1 MSLSWLWYLSVVPA
15 LGFLIFVHELGHFL
29 TAIRMGI
36 KVEEFGFGYPP
47 RMLTLFRYRG
57 VPVTIN
63 WLPLGGFVRMAG
75 EEGNF
80 DAEGSLTKAPPW
92 KKIPVMAAGAIMNLL
107 TAIIFFA
114 IIGMA
119 GQPDPQGPVTIVD
132 VAASSPAATAGLK
145 TADVILKVDGQ
156 PVSSPGTL
164 RALIEERAGREVV
177 LDVQSVNENQATEL
191 KNVRLRPRTA
201 AERSPTD
208 GALGISI
215 EVPPDLTTGTSYI
228 NKIGPFAAI
237 GYGFQRTFSLMFQM
251 LAGLGMLLA
260 SLFGLAP
267 SPEGSVAGVVGIARI
282 TGQVAQRGLLS
293 LLEWTAVLS
302 VNLALINLLP
312 LPALDGS
319 RIVFAL
325 VEWIRGG
332 KRVPPE
338 REAMVHAVGMM
349 LLLGLM
355 LVITFSDVR
364 NWLGGYD
371 AFGG

>member
-29 TAIRMGI
+29 TALRMGI

-47 RMLTLFRYRG
+47 RMLTLFHYRG

-80 DAEGSLTKAPPW
+80 DSEGSLTKAPPW

-107 TAIIFFA
+107 TAMVFFA

-119 GQPDPQGPVTIVD
+119 GQPDPLGPVTIAT
-132 VAASSPAATAGLK
+132 VAASSPAASAGLK
-145 TADVILKVDGQ
+145 SADVILKVDGQ
-156 PVSSPGTL
+156 PVTSPGTL

-177 LDVQSVNENQATEL
+177 LDVQSVNENKATEL
-191 KNVRLRPRTA
+191 KTVRIRPRTA

-215 EVPPDLTTGTSYI
+215 EVPPDLTTGTRYI
-228 NKIGPFAAI
+228 NQLGPLGAI
-237 GYGFQRTFSLMFQM
+237 GYGFQRTFSLLFQM
-251 LAGLGMLLA
+251 LAGLGLLLA

-325 VEWIRGG
+325 IEWIRGG

>member
-15 LGFLIFVHELGHFL
+15 LGFLIFVHELGHFV
-29 TAIRMGI
+29 TALRMGI

-47 RMLTLFRYRG
+47 RMLTLFRYRD

-80 DAEGSLTKAPPW
+80 DAEGSLAQAPPW

-107 TAIIFFA
+107 TAMILFA

-119 GQPDPQGPVTIVD
+119 GQPDPIGPVTIIEV
-132 VAASSPAATAGLK
+132 VPGSPAAAALK
-145 TADVILKVDGQ
+145 PGDVILKVDGET
-156 PVSSPGTL
+156 VDSPGTL
-164 RALIEERAGREVV
+164 RRLIDERVGRQVI
-177 LDVQSVNENQATEL
+177 LDVQSVNENGATEL
-191 KNVRLRPRTA
+191 KNVRIRPRTE
-201 AERSPTD
+201 AERGPRD
-208 GALGISI
+208 GALGVEIG
-215 EVPPDLTTGTSYI
+215 VPAGQSTGTRYI
-228 NKIGPFAAI
+228 NRLNPLSAV
-237 GYGFQRTFSLMFQM
+237 GYGLQHTVSLLFQM
-251 LAGLGMLLA
+251 LAGLGALLA
-260 SLFGLAP
+260 SLFGFAP
-267 SPEGSVAGVVGIARI
+267 SPEGSVAGVVGITRL
-282 TGQVAQRGLLS
+282 TGQIAQRGLLQ
-293 LLEWTAVLS
+293 LLDWTAVLS

-319 RIVFAL
+319 RIVFAF

-364 NWLGGYD
+364 NWISGYD
-371 AFGG
+371 AFGQ

>member
-1 MSLSWLWYLSVVPA
+1 MSYSWLWYLSVVPA

-29 TAIRMGI
+29 TALRMGI

-80 DAEGSLTKAPPW
+80 DAEGSLSHAPPW
-92 KKIPVMAAGAIMNLL
+92 KKIPVMAAGSIMNLL
-107 TAIIFFA
+107 TAIVLFS
-114 IIGMA
+114 IIAMV
-119 GQPDPQGPVTIVD
+119 GQPDPIGPVTVTG
-132 VAASSPAATAGLK
+132 VVPNSPAESRLQPR
-145 TADVILKVDGQ
+145 DVILKVAGE
-156 PVSSPGTL
+156 PVDSPATL
-164 RALIEERAGREVV
+164 RRLIEAQQGREVV
-177 LDVQSVNENQATEL
+177 LDVQSVNQDGATEL
-191 KNVRLRPRTA
+191 KRVQIRPRTPE
-201 AERSPTD
+201 ERGPND

-215 EVPPDLTTGTSYI
+215 GVPAEKSQGTRYVGSV
-228 NKIGPFAAI
+228 NPLQAVVDGTAK
-237 GYGFQRTFSLMFQM
+237 TFSFLFQM
-251 LAGLGMLLA
+251 LAGLGLLLA
-260 SLFGLAP
+260 SLFGLV
-267 SPEGSVAGVVGIARI
+267 SGPEGGVAGPVGITRL
-282 TGQVAQRGLLS
+282 TGEIAQRGGLIPLLD
-293 LLEWTAVLS
+293 WTALLS

-312 LPALDGS
+312 IPALDGS

-325 VEWIRGG
+325 VEWARGG
-332 KRVPPE
+332 KKVPPE

-349 LLLGLM
+349 VLLGLM

-364 NWLGGYD
+364 NWLGGAD

>member
-1 MSLSWLWYLSVVPA
+1 
-15 LGFLIFVHELGHFL
+15 
-29 TAIRMGI
+29 
-36 KVEEFGFGYPP
+36 
-47 RMLTLFRYRG
+47 MLTLFRYRG

-92 KKIPVMAAGAIMNLL
+92 KKIPVMAAGAIMNML
-107 TAIIFFA
+107 TAIVLFA
-114 IIGMA
+114 VIGMA
-119 GQPDPQGPVTIVD
+119 GQPDPVGPVTVVQ
-132 VAASSPAATAGLK
+132 VASSSPAATMGLK
-145 TADVILKVDGQ
+145 AGDVILKVDGQ
-156 PVSSPGTL
+156 SVDSPGTL
-164 RALIEERAGREVV
+164 RRLIEERAGREVV
-177 LDVQSVNENQATEL
+177 LDVQSVNENGATEL
-191 KNVRLRPRTA
+191 KNVRIRPRTA
-201 AERSPTD
+201 AERGPTD
-208 GALGISI
+208 GALGVSI
-215 EVPPDLTTGTSYI
+215 EVLADQTSGTRYI
-228 NKIGPFAAI
+228 NRLNPLGAFV
-237 GYGFQRTFSLMFQM
+237 YGFERTFSLLFQM

-260 SLFGLAP
+260 SLFGFAP
-267 SPEGSVAGVVGIARI
+267 SPEGSVAGVVGITRL
-282 TGQVAQRGLLS
+282 TGQIAQRGGLLP
-293 LLEWTAVLS
+293 LLDWTAVLS

-338 REAMVHAVGMM
+338 REAMVHAIGMM

>member
-1 MSLSWLWYLSVVPA
+1 MSLDWLWYLSVIPA

-36 KVEEFGFGYPP
+36 RVEEFGFGYPP

-80 DAEGSLTKAPPW
+80 NSEGSLTQAPPW
-92 KKIPVMAAGAIMNLL
+92 RKIPVMAAGSAMNLL
-107 TAIIFFA
+107 TAIVLFA

-119 GQPDPQGPVTIVD
+119 GQPDTLGPVSIVD
-132 VAASSPAATAGLK
+132 VMPDSPAAGRLQPG
-145 TADVILKVDGQ
+145 DVILTVDGER
-156 PVSSPGTL
+156 VESPASL
-164 RALIEERAGREVV
+164 RNLIDARAGQEVT
-177 LDVQSVNENQATEL
+177 LDVQNVNNAQVTETRSVQI
-191 KNVRLRPRTA
+191 RPRTVE
-201 AERSPTD
+201 ERGQQ
-208 GALGISI
+208 GALGVTI
-215 EVPPDLTTGTSYI
+215 EVDPDQVSGTRYI
-228 NKIGPFAAI
+228 DRMNPLDAI
-237 GYGFQRTFSLMFQM
+237 VFGFQRTFTFLFQM
-251 LAGLGMLLA
+251 LAGLGILFA
-260 SLFGLAP
+260 SLFGFV
-267 SPEGSVAGVVGIARI
+267 SGPEGGVAGPVGITRL
-282 TGQVAQRGLLS
+282 TGQIAQRGGLLP
-293 LLEWTAVLS
+293 LLDWTAILS

-332 KRVPPE
+332 KKVPPE

-364 NWLGGYD
+364 NWIGGYD

>member
-1 MSLSWLWYLSVVPA
+1 MSTSWLWYLSVIPA

-57 VPVTIN
+57 IPVTLN

-75 EEGNF
+75 EEGNY
-80 DAEGSLTKAPPW
+80 DSEGSLAQAPPW
-92 KKIPVMAAGAIMNLL
+92 RKIPVMAAGSIMNLL
-107 TAIIFFA
+107 TAILLFS
-114 IIGMA
+114 IIAMV
-119 GQPDPQGPVTIVD
+119 GQRDEVGPVTV
-132 VAASSPAATAGLK
+132 VEVLPTSPAARVLQPG
-145 TADVILKVDGQ
+145 DVILKMDGEPVD
-156 PVSSPGTL
+156 SPATL
-164 RALIEERAGREVV
+164 RRLTSERLGREIT
-177 LDVQSVNENQATEL
+177 LDVQSTNANNATEL
-191 KNVRLRPRTA
+191 KNVSIRPRLPEERA
-201 AERSPTD
+201 ANE

-215 EVPPDLTTGTSYI
+215 EVPVDKVEAVRYVNRVNPVQAIINGTV
-228 NKIGPFAAI
+228 
-237 GYGFQRTFSLMFQM
+237 QTFTFLYMM
-251 LAGLGMLLA
+251 IVGLGTLLG
-260 SLFGLAP
+260 SLFGLVP
-267 SPEGSVAGVVGIARI
+267 SPQGGMAGPIGIARM
-282 TGQVAQRGLLS
+282 TGEIGQRGGLVPLLD
-293 LLEWTAVLS
+293 WTALLS

-325 VEWIRGG
+325 IEWIRGG
-332 KRVPPE
+332 KKVPPE

-355 LVITFSDVR
+355 LVISFADVR
-364 NWLGGYD
+364 NWIIGRN

>member
-1 MSLSWLWYLSVVPA
+1 MSFDWLWYLSVIPA

-47 RMLTLFRYRG
+47 RMLTLFHYRG

-80 DAEGSLTKAPPW
+80 NTEGSLTHAAPW
-92 KKIPVMAAGAIMNLL
+92 RKILVMGAGSAMNLL
-107 TAIIFFA
+107 TAIILFA

-119 GQPDPQGPVTIVD
+119 GQADTLGPVTIGRI
-132 VAASSPAATAGLK
+132 VADSPAEGKLQPG
-145 TADVILKVDGQ
+145 DVILKVDGEN
-156 PVSSPGTL
+156 VESPASL
-164 RALIEERAGREVV
+164 RSLIDAHAGQEIT
-177 LDVQSVNENQATEL
+177 LDVQSVNAANVTET
-191 KNVRLRPRTA
+191 KNVRIRPRTEE
-201 AERSPTD
+201 ERGQQ
-208 GALGISI
+208 GALGVEIG
-215 EVPPDLTTGTSYI
+215 VPADKAQGTRYL
-228 NKIGPFAAI
+228 NKLNPLAAV
-237 GYGFQRTFSLMFQM
+237 GFGFERTFTFLFEM
-251 LAGLGMLLA
+251 LAGLGTLFA
-260 SLFGLAP
+260 SLFGLAQG
-267 SPEGSVAGVVGIARI
+267 PEGGVAGPVGITRL
-282 TGQVAQRGLLS
+282 TGQIAQNGGLLP
-293 LLEWTAVLS
+293 LLDWTAILS

-325 VEWIRGG
+325 VEWVRGG
-332 KRVPPE
+332 KKVPPE

-364 NWLGGYD
+364 NWISGYD